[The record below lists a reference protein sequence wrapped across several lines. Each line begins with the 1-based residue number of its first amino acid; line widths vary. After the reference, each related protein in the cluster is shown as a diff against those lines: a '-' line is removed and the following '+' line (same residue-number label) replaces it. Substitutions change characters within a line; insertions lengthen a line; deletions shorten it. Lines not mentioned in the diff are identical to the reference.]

1 MENEYINQFFHWFVS
16 KFETEAYRK
25 MGVEDIKEWAGG
37 DPTKDLVMVI
47 NRNRGVIEI
56 ESNYFLGGH
65 AEFSLIEIGIRFER
79 YLRGF

>member
-37 DPTKDLVMVI
+37 DPLRDLVMVI
-47 NRNRGVIEI
+47 NRQRGVIEI
-56 ESNYFLGGH
+56 ESNYFKGGH
-65 AEFSLIEIGIRFER
+65 AEFDLLDVGVTFEKHLRRF
-79 YLRGF
+79 